1 MHVTSIRVAVASL
14 FLAGLATAGAPPM
27 STRSNDK
34 APNLEN
40 AAQRALSA
48 DPATAALAIKE
59 LRAAGYAGVDA
70 IFAAAEKT
78 PGLASAP
85 ALDKVCGQFD
95 CATSRL
101 FWHTDLEQAKAAAAA
116 QGKPILSLRLLGN
129 LDEELS
135 CANSRFFRATLY
147 PNADVNQILRKD
159 FILHWQS
166 VRPVPKVTIDFGD
179 GRTLERT
186 LTGNSIHYVLD
197 AKGRP
202 VDGIPG
208 LHGAKAFA
216 GLITRAGAL
225 AKKTAPLD
233 GTARKNALREFHGS
247 RLATIAAEWER
258 DLAKLGVAPAKS
270 KGDRLAVLEKASAD
284 RWDDIAARHAG
295 DAELDD
301 ASRRASRK
309 LLPPSAWDAGRLAM
323 TKRVVEDPMLKQFDV
338 LQRSLALDG
347 VVNEL
352 TLHPKLHR
360 WFEEGSAELDVS
372 KLNER
377 VYDEIFLMP
386 LNDPWLGLSP
396 RESFSGIT
404 GDGRR
409 GLSTL

>member
-1 MHVTSIRVAVASL
+1 MEHATRTKAAPSL
-14 FLAGLATAGAPPM
+14 Q
-27 STRSNDK
+27 D
-34 APNLEN
+34 
-40 AAQRALSA
+40 AARRALSQ
-48 DPATAALAIKE
+48 DPGAATRGVAE
-59 LRAAGYAGVDA
+59 LRAAGHAGIDA
-70 IFAAAEKT
+70 LFASVEGNEEAALDL
-78 PGLASAP
+78 PR

-129 LDEELS
+129 LDEELT

-147 PNADVNQILRKD
+147 PNADVNQILRND

-225 AKKTAPLD
+225 AKKTVPLD
-233 GTARKNALREFHGS
+233 GAARKSALRVFHGT
-247 RLATIAAEWER
+247 RIEAIAAEWSR
-258 DLAKLGVAPAKS
+258 DLTKLGVAPATTKTKS
-270 KGDRLAVLEKASAD
+270 RDERLAALEKASAD
-284 RWDDIAARHAG
+284 HWDEIAARHAG
-295 DAELDD
+295 DVELDD

-347 VVNEL
+347 VTNEF

-360 WFEEGSAELDVS
+360 WFEEGSAEDDVS
-372 KLNER
+372 RLNER
-377 VYDEIFLMP
+377 VYEELFLMP

-396 RESFSGIT
+396 NGSFSAIT
-404 GDGRR
+404 ADGRR
-409 GLSTL
+409 GAVAHSGSPL